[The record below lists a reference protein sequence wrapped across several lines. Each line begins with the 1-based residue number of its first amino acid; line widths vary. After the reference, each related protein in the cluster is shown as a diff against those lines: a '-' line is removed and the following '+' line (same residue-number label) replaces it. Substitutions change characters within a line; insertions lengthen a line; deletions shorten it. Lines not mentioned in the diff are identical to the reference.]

1 MALKCKNDEFLVMPL
16 KHIQIVIFLV
26 NCPRTRKQW
35 AIAHEN
41 GHKRK
46 KNEFLVMRVK
56 HILSVMGL
64 ENHPRNPKLWTR
76 AHENGPKT

>member
-1 MALKCKNDEFLVMPL
+1 VGNSLQK
-16 KHIQIVIFLV
+16 
-26 NCPRTRKQW
+26 
-35 AIAHEN
+35 

-56 HILSVMGL
+56 HVLRVMGL
-64 ENHPRNPKLWTR
+64 ENHPGKPKLWTI

>member
-1 MALKCKNDEFLVMPL
+1 VG
-16 KHIQIVIFLV
+16 
-26 NCPRTRKQW
+26 
-35 AIAHEN
+35 IAHEN

-56 HILSVMGL
+56 HVLSVIGL
-64 ENHPRNPKLWTR
+64 ENRPKTPKLWTI